1 MQYNEKIGE
10 LSRDNLIV
18 STDAPLIVQTIT
30 IPSGTGALKRG
41 TVVDATGK
49 VLTTNLTPFGVLC
62 DDVDATSAQVVAEVY
77 VSGCFN
83 KNALI
88 VADGYTLTA
97 ENIQALR
104 NGGIFV
110 ENAVN

>member
-18 STDAPLIVQTIT
+18 STDAPLIVQSIT

-41 TVVDATGK
+41 TVVDAAGK
-49 VLTTNLTPFGVLC
+49 VLTTDLIPHGILC
-62 DDVDATSAQVVAEVY
+62 DDVDATSAEVVAEVY

-88 VADGYTLTA
+88 VAGGYTLSTD
-97 ENIQALR
+97 NIKALR
-104 NGGIFV
+104 NGSIFV
-110 ENAVN
+110 GNAVN